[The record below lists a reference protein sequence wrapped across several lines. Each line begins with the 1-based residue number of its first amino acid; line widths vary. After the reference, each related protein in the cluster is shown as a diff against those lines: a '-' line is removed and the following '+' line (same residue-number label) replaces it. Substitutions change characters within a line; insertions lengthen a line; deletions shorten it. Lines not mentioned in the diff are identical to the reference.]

1 MYESLHDL
9 PLDELAEKVGG
20 RYRLARLVSLRLRA
34 INSGAPFL
42 VAPKEN
48 EAPLATVCREIL
60 EGKIWLDVAEQE
72 VVAPTLEADYS
83 AIGEMGEDLAGEV

>member
-20 RYRLARLVSLRLRA
+20 RYRLARLVALRLRA

-42 VAPKEN
+42 VPPKEN
-48 EAPLATVCREIL
+48 EAPLATVCREIM
-60 EGKIWLDVAEQE
+60 EDKIWLDVAEQE
-72 VVAPTLEADYS
+72 VVAPTVEADYS
-83 AIGEMGEDLAGEV
+83 AFGEMGEDLADGV